1 MMDMPHLPPAATPVA
16 YGIMH
21 ALIDLSTAGLLF
33 AAVCHHQLI
42 PKQQYFLIFLYNFLA
57 FAMQPVFGFLTDRM
71 KTPKITTLSGIVMV
85 AISFAFFHSSPVA
98 AIVMASIGNA
108 LFHVGGGVIN
118 LFVTPKRAVSLGIFI
133 APGDVGLWAG
143 IYLGNN
149 GFFSMPL
156 LALLLALSAI
166 VVFIITTP
174 ETYANPEKIRIESK
188 RPPAGFALLWL
199 SVVVR
204 TLVNT
209 TGGYTLGKSPLSLG
223 VLSAAA
229 FFGKGI
235 GGFVSDKFG
244 WTGVSVTALLISC
257 PLIALAD
264 GNLFAGASGMLLL
277 NIVMPLSATAMAGT
291 IPKHPGLSMG
301 FYCLAIFAGS
311 SIQFMPQKIFFHHP
325 LTQMISIIVVVLLLF
340 AALSLFH
347 KRPLNGELCR
357 RQGGN

>member
-1 MMDMPHLPPAATPVA
+1 MMTMLHLPTAATPVA

-33 AAVCHHQLI
+33 AAIRHHHFI
-42 PKQQYFLIFLYNFLA
+42 PQQQYFLIFLYNFLA
-57 FAMQPVFGFLTDRM
+57 FAMQPIFGFLTDRM
-71 KTPKITTLSGIVMV
+71 KAPKITTLSGIVMV
-85 AISFAFFHSSPVA
+85 TISFAFFHSSPVA

-108 LFHVGGGVIN
+108 LFHIGGGVIN
-118 LFVTPKRAVSLGIFI
+118 LFVTPGRAVSLGIFI
-133 APGDVGLWAG
+133 APGDLGLWAG

-149 GFFSMPL
+149 GFFTMPL
-156 LALLLALSAI
+156 MALLLALSAFA
-166 VVFIITTP
+166 VFFINSP
-174 ETYANPEKIRIESK
+174 ETYGDLEKIRIESQ
-188 RPPAGFALLWL
+188 RPRAGLALLWL

-209 TGGYTLGKSPLSLG
+209 TGGYTLGKSPLSFG

-244 WTGVSVTALLISC
+244 WTGASVTALLISC
-257 PLIALAD
+257 PLIAFTD
-264 GNLFAGASGMLLL
+264 GNLFTGASGMLLL
-277 NIVMPLSATAMAGT
+277 NIVMPLSATAMAGV

-301 FYCLAIFAGS
+301 LYCLALFLGS
-311 SIQFMPQKIFFHHP
+311 FIQFMPQNTFFHHS
-325 LTQMISIIVVVLLLF
+325 LTQMISIIVVALLLF

-347 KRPLNGELCR
+347 KRKWKR
-357 RQGGN
+357 R